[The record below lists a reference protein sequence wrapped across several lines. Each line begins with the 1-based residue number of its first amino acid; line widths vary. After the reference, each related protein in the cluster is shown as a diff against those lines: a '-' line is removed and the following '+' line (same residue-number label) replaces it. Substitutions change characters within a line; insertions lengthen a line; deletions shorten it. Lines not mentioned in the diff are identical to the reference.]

1 MASRVGT
8 RRLPPVG
15 TLGSQCTG
23 LTVNESALGKDKDT
37 SPELYRP

>member
-1 MASRVGT
+1 MASRAGI

-15 TLGSQCTG
+15 TLGSQCAG

-37 SPELYRP
+37 TAELYRP